1 MPRKCVLIVDDD
13 PQIIELL
20 HETFILEGWKVYTA
34 MDGRKALT
42 IAEEESL
49 DVIILDLL
57 LPKIGGYEVC
67 KRIREW
73 SKVPI
78 IVLSALEEPEEKIN
92 LLKLGADDYMVK
104 PFNPG
109 ELLARVEAV
118 FRRSQTI
125 PSVPTQAHFISGDLE
140 IDFNKRRVTV
150 ASHEVRLTRTEYN
163 LLQELVL
170 NRGKVLTYNYL
181 LNKVWGPEYIEEK
194 EYLHVH
200 IGHLRTKIERDPK
213 HTEYIITVPRVGY
226 RFGNTS

>member
-1 MPRKCVLIVDDD
+1 
-13 PQIIELL
+13 
-20 HETFILEGWKVYTA
+20 
-34 MDGRKALT
+34 MDGNKALE
-42 IAEEESL
+42 IAGEESL
-49 DVIILDLL
+49 DLVILDLL
-57 LPKIGGYEVC
+57 LPEIDGFEVC
-67 KRIREW
+67 RRIREW

-78 IVLSALEEPEEKIN
+78 IVLSALEKPEDKVK

-118 FRRSQTI
+118 FRRTETDKVVQKQDS
-125 PSVPTQAHFISGDLE
+125 FICGDLE
-140 IDFNKRRVTV
+140 IDFNRRRVTV
-150 ASHEVRLTRTEYN
+150 AGNEIRLTPTEYN
-163 LLQELVL
+163 LLQELVI
-170 NRGKVLTYNYL
+170 NKGKVLTYTHL
-181 LNKVWGPEYIEEK
+181 LNRVWGPEYIEER